1 MLNIFVVM
9 FLLLFIIINVIFIV
23 VMLNNWE
30 NLIYDLCMFL
40 YLLL

>member
-1 MLNIFVVM
+1 MLNNFVVM
-9 FLLLFIIINVIFIV
+9 FLLLFIIVNVIFIV

>member
-1 MLNIFVVM
+1 MLNNFVVM

>member
-1 MLNIFVVM
+1 MLNNFVVM

-30 NLIYDLCMFL
+30 NWIYDLCMFL